1 MSAAS
6 RRLNTGRE
14 VFAAILGGVASRS
27 IGRGLKRARHA
38 GLNLA
43 GYFWMIDRNLA
54 RGVFLAAVALTFGV
68 YSLRYPVGS
77 WDRAGPGL
85 FPLMVSGALL
95 AMALMMVVR
104 SRFQKPE
111 PFEFN
116 VKNIGLLLVSLCVF
130 ALLSLYVNMV
140 VAIVA
145 MVFIAG
151 KAAAT
156 YSVSRNVK
164 ISLGLIVVA
173 FAFQKLLGLSLPLL

>member
-1 MSAAS
+1 MSAAA
-6 RRLNTGRE
+6 RRRNTGRE
-14 VFAAILGGVASRS
+14 VFAAFPGVRHFRG
-27 IGRGLKRARHA
+27 IERGLKRPRDA

-54 RGVFLAAVALTFGV
+54 RGVFLAAVALAFGV

-111 PFEFN
+111 PLEFN

-151 KAAAT
+151 NAAAT

>member
-1 MSAAS
+1 
-6 RRLNTGRE
+6 
-14 VFAAILGGVASRS
+14 
-27 IGRGLKRARHA
+27 
-38 GLNLA
+38 
-43 GYFWMIDRNLA
+43 MIDRNLA
-54 RGVFLAAVALTFGV
+54 RGVFLAAVALAFGV

-77 WDRAGPGL
+77 WDRAGSGL

-95 AMALMMVVR
+95 AMALMIIVR

-111 PFEFN
+111 PLEFN
-116 VKNIGLLLVSLCVF
+116 VKNISLLLVSLCVF

-151 KAAAT
+151 NAAAT

-173 FAFQKLLGLSLPLL
+173 FAFQKFLGLSLPLL

>member
-1 MSAAS
+1 MSAAA
-6 RRLNTGRE
+6 RRRNTGRE
-14 VFAAILGGVASRS
+14 VFAAFPGVRHFRG
-27 IGRGLKRARHA
+27 IERGLKRPRDA

-54 RGVFLAAVALTFGV
+54 RGVFLAAVALAFGV

-164 ISLGLIVVA
+164 ISLGLTVVA
-173 FAFQKLLGLSLPLL
+173 FAFQKFLGLSLPLL